1 MKCQFSRFARS
12 FPEAYPYFV
21 WLCPTNRERYTKGTK
36 RSRKKRKKLSF
47 LSLTRRSDP
56 RCGGAILDD
65 SEVAGDR
72 RRASIKLICF
82 AGLAVCGCVGLEKTI
97 IDLGMVRH
105 QCCGTEVGG
114 RLRHLFRR
122 CDGSVVVCGI
132 GVKRN
137 RCTADVCNTQR
148 FAVIS
153 DFKKERKRSWS
164 VARHRDEL
172 YRGVAHGDLHAV
184 CANHV
189 AFGFASGVVRRFVH
203 RVPVCSAVDKVHAR
217 DFVLKQPRAAV
228 MVGVR
233 MREDDVFDL
242 TAIQVELSHAAE
254 DFVLRRIIEQCL
266 EDDDAPVAYD
276 CPRIMNLGAEEIEV
290 VGDLGRFSIPGFS
303 RRRCGWGSA
312 RASSC
317 ARGGGGGRSRRRRD
331 AEAKK
336 GARPLQAGRILGRP
350 DQTVDRRGNRLRQC
364 APGACQKEKRGGRP
378 HRAGTGL

>member
-36 RSRKKRKKLSF
+36 RSRKKHKKLSF
-47 LSLTRRSDP
+47 SSLTRRSDP

-65 SEVAGDR
+65 SEVA
-72 RRASIKLICF
+72 
-82 AGLAVCGCVGLEKTI
+82 
-97 IDLGMVRH
+97 
-105 QCCGTEVGG
+105 
-114 RLRHLFRR
+114 
-122 CDGSVVVCGI
+122 
-132 GVKRN
+132 
-137 RCTADVCNTQR
+137 
-148 FAVIS
+148 
-153 DFKKERKRSWS
+153 
-164 VARHRDEL
+164 
-172 YRGVAHGDLHAV
+172 
-184 CANHV
+184 V

-217 DFVLKQPRAAV
+217 DFVLKQPCAAV

-303 RRRCGWGSA
+303 RRRSGRGSA

-317 ARGGGGGRSRRRRD
+317 ARGGGGGRRRRRRWN

-350 DQTVDRRGNRLRQC
+350 DQTVDRSGNRLRQC
-364 APGACQKEKRGGRP
+364 APGACKK
-378 HRAGTGL
+378 